1 MANKYSFWKDIKAR
15 VDGSGRMKS
24 YIQQVY
30 ENVFQQY
37 HQKYYNVWMTK
48 FKWNGLDKDCEEQE
62 ENFIMRKLW
71 SDGTV
76 ALRNIENT
84 DMIAAAGY
92 ATNQYNIF
100 DFPEVI
106 TLVKNREA
114 SDKIIPKDPQVVN
127 KDVAILYC
135 LPSHE
140 PIEKT
145 VDFYCYRIAQVELVI
160 NNNLKL
166 HNNPF
171 LISCTEENKQQMT
184 DIVDRILNNEL
195 VIFSSQKDIASLQA
209 LIINAPYLI
218 DKLKSYQV
226 SLENELLTILGIDNS
241 GVQAKKAQ
249 MLVDEVNA
257 NNDIINDFGAAIEDQ
272 LRQYLDRAN
281 KVLNRNIS
289 IEAKSKP
296 VDTTKDFEDASI
308 VKTKEEEA

>member
-1 MANKYSFWKDIKAR
+1 MS
-15 VDGSGRMKS
+15 
-24 YIQQVY
+24 
-30 ENVFQQY
+30 
-37 HQKYYNVWMTK
+37 K
-48 FKWNGLDKDCEEQE
+48 FKWNGLDEECAEQQ

-71 SDGTV
+71 SEGTV

-84 DMIAAAGY
+84 DMMAAASY

-106 TLVKNREA
+106 TLVKNRDA

-127 KDVAILYC
+127 KDVAIIYC

-140 PIEKT
+140 PIEKI
-145 VDFYCYRIAQVELVI
+145 VDFYCSRMAQVELVI

-166 HNNPF
+166 HSNPF
-171 LISCTEENKQQMT
+171 LISCTEENKQQME
-184 DIVDRILNNEL
+184 DIVNRILNNEL
-195 VIFSSQKDIASLQA
+195 VVFCSQKDITNLQA
-209 LIINAPYLI
+209 LLLNAPYLI
-218 DKLKSYQV
+218 DKLKAYQV

-241 GVQAKKAQ
+241 GTQAKKAQ

-257 NNDIINDFGAAIEDQ
+257 NNDIINDFGASIEDE
-272 LRQYLDRAN
+272 LKQYLERAN

-296 VDTTKDFEDASI
+296 VDATKDFEDAS
-308 VKTKEEEA
+308 VTETKEESENV

>member
-1 MANKYSFWKDIKAR
+1 MADNKYAFFSRFKGTN
-15 VDGSGRMKS
+15 GSVMQLLKNTVS
-24 YIQQVY
+24 NYK
-30 ENVFQQY
+30 N
-37 HQKYYNVWMTK
+37 KYYNVWMSK
-48 FKWNGLDKDCEEQE
+48 FKWRGLDEECAEQQ

-71 SDGTV
+71 SEGTV

-84 DMIAAAGY
+84 DMMAAASY

-106 TLVKNREA
+106 TLVKNRDA

-127 KDVAILYC
+127 KDVAIIYC

-140 PIEKT
+140 PIEKI
-145 VDFYCYRIAQVELVI
+145 VDFYCSRMAQVELVI

-171 LISCTEENKQQMT
+171 LISCTEENKQQME
-184 DIVDRILNNEL
+184 DIVNRILNNEL
-195 VIFSSQKDIASLQA
+195 VVFCSQKDITNLQA
-209 LIINAPYLI
+209 LLLNAPYLI
-218 DKLKSYQV
+218 DKLKAYQV

-241 GVQAKKAQ
+241 GTQAKKAQ

-257 NNDIINDFGAAIEDQ
+257 NNDIINDFGASIEDE
-272 LRQYLDRAN
+272 LKQYLERAN

-296 VDTTKDFEDASI
+296 VDATKDFEDAS
-308 VKTKEEEA
+308 VTESKEESENV

>member
-1 MANKYSFWKDIKAR
+1 MADNKYAFFNRFKGAN
-15 VDGSGRMKS
+15 GSVMQLLKNTVS
-24 YIQQVY
+24 NYK
-30 ENVFQQY
+30 N
-37 HQKYYNVWMTK
+37 KYYNVWMSK
-48 FKWNGLDKDCEEQE
+48 FKWSGLDEECAEQQ

-71 SDGTV
+71 SEGTV

-84 DMIAAAGY
+84 DMMAAASY

-106 TLVKNREA
+106 TLVKNRDA

-127 KDVAILYC
+127 KDVAIIYC

-140 PIEKT
+140 PIEKI
-145 VDFYCYRIAQVELVI
+145 VDFYCSRMAQVELVI

-166 HNNPF
+166 HSNPF
-171 LISCTEENKQQMT
+171 LISCTEENKQQME
-184 DIVDRILNNEL
+184 DIVNRILNNEL
-195 VIFSSQKDIASLQA
+195 VVFCSQKDITNLQA
-209 LIINAPYLI
+209 LLLNAPYLI
-218 DKLKSYQV
+218 DKLKEYQV
-226 SLENELLTILGIDNS
+226 SLENELLTILGIDNF
-241 GVQAKKAQ
+241 GTAKKAQ

-257 NNDIINDFGAAIEDQ
+257 NNDIINDFGASIEDE
-272 LRQYLDRAN
+272 LRQYLERAN

-308 VKTKEEEA
+308 IETKKKEESENV